1 VIVQVEEGC
10 RVDLSIYFYMHE
22 VAGRFGVF
30 SYFSPNL
37 ILNPFIKNVPP
48 VILFWAL
55 WVLPN
60 KEVAATRQK
69 LIASLFVAAMAIC
82 SARVI
87 SLTLPFKL
95 RPMYDPVVSQ
105 NPIVNIDL
113 SEWSAFPSDHATL
126 FFSLAMCFL
135 MINRFAGILAFFH
148 ATLIVSIPRIL
159 LGFHWP
165 SDIIGGATLGIVVA
179 LILMSV
185 IGRYFD
191 RTRLYTVA
199 SRYNSILYMAL
210 IFLTMQIATMFGT
223 MRLVA
228 SKLFVLFA

>member
-1 VIVQVEEGC
+1 
-10 RVDLSIYFYMHE
+10 M
-22 VAGRFGVF
+22 
-30 SYFSPNL
+30 
-37 ILNPFIKNVPP
+37 
-48 VILFWAL
+48 ILFWAL

-60 KEVAATRQK
+60 KDVAATRQK
-69 LIASLFVAAMAIC
+69 LIASLFVAAMAIV

-87 SLTLPFKL
+87 SLALPFKL
-95 RPMYDPVVSQ
+95 RPMYDTIVAQ
-105 NPIVNIDL
+105 NPIVNVDL

-148 ATLIVSIPRIL
+148 ALLIVSVPRIL

-165 SDIIGGATLGIVVA
+165 SDIIGGTAIGIAVA

-191 RTRLYTVA
+191 RTRLYTIA
-199 SRYNSILYMAL
+199 SRYNSVLYVAL
-210 IFLTMQIATMFGT
+210 IFFTVQIATMFSA

-228 SKLFVLFA
+228 SKLLALFA

>member
-1 VIVQVEEGC
+1 
-10 RVDLSIYFYMHE
+10 
-22 VAGRFGVF
+22 
-30 SYFSPNL
+30 L

-60 KEVAATRQK
+60 KDVAATRQK
-69 LIASLFVAAMAIC
+69 LIASLFVAAMAIV

-87 SLTLPFKL
+87 SLALPFKL
-95 RPMYDPVVSQ
+95 RPMYDTIVAQ
-105 NPIVNIDL
+105 NPIVNVDL

-148 ATLIVSIPRIL
+148 ALLIVSVPRIL

-165 SDIIGGATLGIVVA
+165 SDIIGGTAIGIAVA

-191 RTRLYTVA
+191 RTRLYTIA
-199 SRYNSILYMAL
+199 SRYNSVLYVAL
-210 IFLTMQIATMFGT
+210 IFFTVQIATMFSA

-228 SKLFVLFA
+228 SKLLALFA